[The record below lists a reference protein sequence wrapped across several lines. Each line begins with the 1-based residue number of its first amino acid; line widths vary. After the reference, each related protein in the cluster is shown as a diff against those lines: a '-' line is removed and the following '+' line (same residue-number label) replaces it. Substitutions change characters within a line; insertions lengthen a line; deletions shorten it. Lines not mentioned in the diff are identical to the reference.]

1 MLTNNLA
8 MWSWSLPRPRP
19 LLSGHAH
26 LGMCWERM
34 WSNFDLQNPRIVF
47 QQTMQGVVGS
57 KPCPAYV
64 GRGRGRG
71 RGLLPMP
78 DAQGQI
84 SVGKTKAGDAT
95 VPLSSLELLDEQK
108 IELLRRRRKLLKM
121 LRQIERIE
129 IKPTPLLE
137 EEVVKVGKKQQ
148 VIDQLQQLEQAGI
161 VDA

>member
-1 MLTNNLA
+1 
-8 MWSWSLPRPRP
+8 
-19 LLSGHAH
+19 
-26 LGMCWERM
+26 
-34 WSNFDLQNPRIVF
+34 
-47 QQTMQGVVGS
+47 
-57 KPCPAYV
+57 
-64 GRGRGRG
+64 
-71 RGLLPMP
+71 MP